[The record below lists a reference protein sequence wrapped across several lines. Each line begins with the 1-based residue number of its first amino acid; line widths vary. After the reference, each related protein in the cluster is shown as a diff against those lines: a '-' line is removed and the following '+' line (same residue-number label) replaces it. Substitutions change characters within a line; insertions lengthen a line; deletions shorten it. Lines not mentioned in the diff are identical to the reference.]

1 MITILLKDC
10 TNDGTCLWRV
20 QVDQRIV
27 CDFAQSKQSTLKECL
42 KNAAQAVEISNWIDE
57 VIVKDAKGG

>member
-1 MITILLKDC
+1 
-10 TNDGTCLWRV
+10 V